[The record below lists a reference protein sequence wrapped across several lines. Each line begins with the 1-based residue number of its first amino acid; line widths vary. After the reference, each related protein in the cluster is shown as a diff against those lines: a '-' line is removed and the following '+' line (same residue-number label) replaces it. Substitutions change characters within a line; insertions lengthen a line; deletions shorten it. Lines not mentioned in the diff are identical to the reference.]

1 MSHLWWRPS
10 EVESRARRK
19 EGEVKGGGLLS
30 FIGREARARCDLVRS
45 VWKLGESALCV
56 VVLWL
61 WDFGN
66 LRFGSGLC
74 GWLIKL
80 GAGLP
85 LRLTGFSCCQNHCL
99 GIGRTSSRRGEEARE
114 VGVFK
119 FAAR

>member
-1 MSHLWWRPS
+1 M
-10 EVESRARRK
+10 
-19 EGEVKGGGLLS
+19 
-30 FIGREARARCDLVRS
+30 
-45 VWKLGESALCV
+45 
-56 VVLWL
+56 VLWL

-66 LRFGSGLC
+66 LRFGLGLC

-85 LRLTGFSCCQNHCL
+85 MRLTGFSCRQNHFL
-99 GIGRTSSRRGEEARE
+99 GIRRTSSRRGEEARE